1 MFSFLKDDIKP
12 IPNNQQQQ
20 LTNTNTINNNN
31 NNNMGQSSNS
41 NKQNQNYRLFIALF
55 DYDPY
60 QMSPNPESCTEELP
74 FKEGQLIK
82 IFGDQDDDGFYY
94 GESNGRAGYIP
105 SNMVQEVPQDEQNIV
120 SQFNTDT
127 SQYGAI
133 ESDPRKTMK
142 GGSNSPSSKNKT
154 TKQQQSSSSSKMQQ
168 HQQQQQY
175 QQQSKEPVSFQASGG
190 NNPNNQYNKPQPPK
204 NVCVMIALYDYDPQ
218 SLSPNVDVDIELP
231 FRTGDIITV
240 IGEMDEDGF
249 FMAELKGKRGLVPSN
264 FLQPLPPQQ
273 QEQFLQQQIRK

>member
-1 MFSFLKDDIKP
+1 MS
-12 IPNNQQQQ
+12 QS
-20 LTNTNTINNNN
+20 
-31 NNNMGQSSNS
+31 GSSN
-41 NKQNQNYRLFIALF
+41 KKNQNYRFFIALF

-60 QMSPNPESCTEELP
+60 QMSPNPESCAEELP

-105 SNMVQEVPQDEQNIV
+105 SNMVQEVPQEEQNIV
-120 SQFNTDT
+120 SQLNTDTSNFNSNT

-133 ESDPRKTMK
+133 DSDPRKTMK

-154 TKQQQSSSSSKMQQ
+154 TKQQQSSSSKM
-168 HQQQQQY
+168 QQQQY
-175 QQQSKEPVSFQASGG
+175 QQQIKEPASFQSLGG
-190 NNPNNQYNKPQPPK
+190 NNTNNQYNKPQQPK

-218 SLSPNVDVDIELP
+218 SLSPNVDVDVELP
-231 FRTGDIITV
+231 FKTGDIITV